1 MYCKVGDL
9 VKMSKHNKH
18 VMGVVISTPIQTPNG
33 FTVKVAVNGKVFPVY
48 TWSLEIIDKASINTS
63 I

>member
-1 MYCKVGDL
+1 MSCKIGDL
-9 VKMSKHNKH
+9 VKMSRRNKNI
-18 VMGVVISTPIQTPNG
+18 MGVVVSTPIQTPNG